1 MVIKTTLQYNME
13 YGNDAFPHTIQYKF
27 ISLRSPKPL
36 ISAFKSCWL
45 LSHSVPFGVMFLCNA
60 VGHVGSDGAHLS
72 RSFYVKH
79 LIVKVDVRPDLLQH
93 GAFRC
98 SCKEQGLVN
107 LQAPGP
113 ECLQRP
119 DPRAGCTSSCD
130 QVCSDGTVKALAFSI
145 ELFLELPQCLQEAL
159 KGTLS
164 ERKTE
169 VINSC

>member
-1 MVIKTTLQYNME
+1 ME

-27 ISLRSPKPL
+27 IFPRSPKPL

-45 LSHSVPFGVMFLCNA
+45 LSHSAVMFLCNA

-72 RSFYVKH
+72 RSFHVKH

-93 GAFRC
+93 GALRC

-113 ECLQRP
+113 ECLQCP

-145 ELFLELPQCLQEAL
+145 ELFLELPQCLQEAFQ
-159 KGTLS
+159 GTLS

-169 VINSC
+169 VIKSC

>member
-1 MVIKTTLQYNME
+1 ME

-27 ISLRSPKPL
+27 IFPRYPKPL

-45 LSHSVPFGVMFLCNA
+45 LSHSAVTVLCNA

-72 RSFYVKH
+72 RSFHVKH
-79 LIVKVDVRPDLLQH
+79 LIVKVDVWPDLLQH
-93 GAFRC
+93 GALRC

-107 LQAPGP
+107 LQTPGP

-130 QVCSDGTVKALAFSI
+130 QVCSDGTVKALAFSV

-159 KGTLS
+159 QGTLS
-164 ERKTE
+164 AKKTE
-169 VINSC
+169 VVNSC